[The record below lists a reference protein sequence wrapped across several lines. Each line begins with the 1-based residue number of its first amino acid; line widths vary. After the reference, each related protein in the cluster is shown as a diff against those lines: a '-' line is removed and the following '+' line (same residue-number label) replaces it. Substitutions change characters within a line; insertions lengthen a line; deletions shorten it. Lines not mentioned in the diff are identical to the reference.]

1 MGPVDDDEPE
11 EMPQEDILR
20 VGVLEK
26 KIISNVVS
34 WEARKAVLTK
44 THLCFS
50 MKDETA
56 MLEHIPLHE
65 IINVFIEGQKPGQN
79 KPRQPAEEGAA
90 DEMGGLLRS
99 LSIDDAAKDVSS
111 SKDAPQVMVIRTE
124 LWGHCFGRTFS
135 YRCSDDKSF
144 LYWYNFLTDAMRQAK
159 QQYEEDEALQDKKGF
174 EKQIWMARR
183 VLRKVHDTNIVYQ
196 MALTTAI
203 TMSFICD
210 IMEAELKPTP
220 RSEGELAFLILDIIF
235 TTVFMMEQ
243 GMMLF
248 AFGTVFFTDVWN
260 CLDLSLV
267 LFSFVGLI
275 AAGVSEIR
283 EVKIIRTLKIFRVVR
298 LIRTF
303 KAAHRIIGA
312 LARGLIPGW
321 SRWRRGGGEEGRR
334 GGTVERPRL
343 CPKTLFVALLES
355 HLTPHQS

>member
-124 LWGHCFGRTFS
+124 PWGHCFGRTFS

-159 QQYEEDEALQDKKGF
+159 QQREEDEALQGQ
-174 EKQIWMARR
+174 EG
-183 VLRKVHDTNIVYQ
+183 VRKAD
-196 MALTTAI
+196 
-203 TMSFICD
+203 
-210 IMEAELKPTP
+210 
-220 RSEGELAFLILDIIF
+220 LDGA
-235 TTVFMMEQ
+235 T
-243 GMMLF
+243 G
-248 AFGTVFFTDVWN
+248 
-260 CLDLSLV
+260 
-267 LFSFVGLI
+267 
-275 AAGVSEIR
+275 AA
-283 EVKIIRTLKIFRVVR
+283 
-298 LIRTF
+298 
-303 KAAHRIIGA
+303 
-312 LARGLIPGW
+312 
-321 SRWRRGGGEEGRR
+321 
-334 GGTVERPRL
+334 
-343 CPKTLFVALLES
+343 
-355 HLTPHQS
+355 